1 MLKKFIFSIFV
12 FLSIGVI
19 YVNASVNSL
28 VKIGNNYYDSLEEAI
43 LNASSTDIINLISN
57 VNLDKSLEI
66 NKTVN
71 INLNGHDIMAPE
83 MVFQVQGGVLN
94 LTGKGTIKESKP
106 NLGAIVVKGSNNAN
120 DKDYSVVNVSKDV
133 TLEGW
138 SGIFVNHDNNKAYG
152 VVVNLDGKIN
162 SVNDTGGGEGIG
174 VYVNGNIQHKDNVPI
189 INIKDNA
196 VIFSTGNG
204 LYLAGNTIT
213 NIGKAHITGVESGIG
228 MKAGKLNID
237 GATVICTGEDK
248 TPTEGYNNGINASG
262 VTIQVESNT
271 GYANNMEINISDGD
285 FISNNSNVFYE
296 YIGKGDSSLVNDVNI
311 SGGSFLS
318 KTNKNVFLLSNSFKG
333 LHSNFITGGSYSSDP
348 SSYLKSGYSA
358 SLENDMY
365 NVTKSSAKLVNS
377 DSVAVSGGGN
387 VVGTISIVL
396 VLAILVIIAYFNR
409 NKILNL
415 FKK

>member
-1 MLKKFIFSIFV
+1 MLKKIIFSFFIFLV
-12 FLSIGVI
+12 IGI
-19 YVNASVNSL
+19 ICVNASINSL

-43 LNASSTDIINLISN
+43 LNASSTDVINLISN
-57 VNLDKSLEI
+57 VNLDKSLDI

-71 INLNGHDIMAPE
+71 INLNGHDITAPE

-94 LTGKGTIKESKP
+94 LTGKGTIKESEP
-106 NLGAIVVKGSNNAN
+106 NLGAIVIKGSNNSS
-120 DKDYSVVNVSKDV
+120 DKDYSIVNVSKDV

-138 SGIFVNHDNNKAYG
+138 SGIFVNHGNNTAYG

-162 SVNDTGGGEGIG
+162 SVNDTSGGEGIG
-174 VYVNGNIQHKDNVPI
+174 VYVNGNIQHKDNVPV

-196 VIFSTGNG
+196 VISSTGNG
-204 LYLAGNTIT
+204 LYLAGNTVT
-213 NIGKAHITGVESGIG
+213 NIGKAHITGVEAGIG

-248 TPTEGYNNGINASG
+248 TPTEGYNNGIKASG

-271 GYANNMEINISDGD
+271 GYANNMEINISSGN

-296 YIGKGDSSLVNDVNI
+296 YIGKGTSSLVNDINI

-318 KTNKNVFLLSNSFKG
+318 KANKDVFLLSNSFKG
-333 LHSNFITGGSYSSDP
+333 LHSDFITGGSYSSDP

-358 SLENDMY
+358 SLENNMY
-365 NVTKSSAKLVNS
+365 NVTKSSAKLVSS
-377 DSVAVSGGGN
+377 DSVTVSGGGN
-387 VVGTISIVL
+387 VVGTILIIL
-396 VLAILVIIAYFNR
+396 VLTILVVIAYFNR